1 MKKIITLVVVFVL
14 LLANKVFANDIAPA
28 QVINS
33 SATIN
38 QKLPSE
44 LNMEELN
51 SQNLLSTS
59 ELSVKKI
66 FIPAGIEVFFN
77 VREVYSSKTIT
88 TTTKIP
94 IFVSNDVY
102 YKNILIFNKG
112 AVGYMYPSYVNKA
125 GKFGNNGK
133 LNFES
138 AYIQDVNGNEQLLS
152 VNYNTQGKKVFYSGA
167 GGILANSK
175 NAEVGPGTL
184 FSGKIVNAFQIR
196 LESDNNER
204 DK

>member
-1 MKKIITLVVVFVL
+1 MKKIITLGVVFVL
-14 LLANKVFANDIAPA
+14 LLANKVFADDIAPA
-28 QVINS
+28 QVSNS

-44 LNMEELN
+44 LNREELN

-66 FIPAGIEVFFN
+66 SIPAGIEVFFN
-77 VREVYSSKTIT
+77 VRDVYSSKTIT
-88 TTTKIP
+88 TSTKIP
-94 IFVSNDVY
+94 IFVANDVY
-102 YKNILIFNKG
+102 YKNNLIFNKG

-152 VNYNTQGKKVFYSGA
+152 VNYNTQGRKVFYSGA

-184 FSGKIVNAFQIR
+184 FSGKIVNTFQIR
-196 LESDNNER
+196 LKLND
-204 DK
+204 